1 MSIDRQSVLIL
12 DWSTSPSHG
21 QLRHRQKWLALQKR
35 SVLHSS
41 TALMLMECH
50 VSESD
55 ADQVWNK
62 NWVELY
68 RDGYLKYYENDHS
81 PNAEDTI
88 FMPTECTRIL
98 TGAHVDLGP
107 DRRVPDRHSHL
118 CLFAVATS
126 RQEWTFCGE
135 TLDDMRAW
143 QLALEQARLLIVRPA
158 FAARPSFPCYGSN
171 GQSDGMIP
179 AAAYLPYGQVG
190 PAYVPAL
197 TSGPLT
203 FFPPPHHHPDV
214 MNYPVINRGSSFTGE
229 APLLSSFSSQ
239 HPDQM
244 NMYSS
249 PTHFQSA
256 TQIPHSRPDSRDVAM
271 GMLAGAA
278 VGSVMYPYFWW

>member
-1 MSIDRQSVLIL
+1 MWHLSIVLL
-12 DWSTSPSHG
+12 LTEPF
-21 QLRHRQKWLALQKR
+21 
-35 SVLHSS
+35 
-41 TALMLMECH
+41 
-50 VSESD
+50 VSELVTD
-55 ADQVWNK
+55 HVWDK

-98 TGAHVDLGP
+98 TGVHVDVGA

-118 CLFAVATS
+118 CLFSVSTG

-143 QLALEQARLLIVRPA
+143 QLALEQARLLIVRPP
-158 FAARPSFPCYGSN
+158 FASRPSFPCYGGSSS
-171 GQSDGMIP
+171 SDGMV
-179 AAAYLPYGQVG
+179 AGSAYLPYAQVG
-190 PAYVPAL
+190 PTYVPAL

-203 FFPPPHHHPDV
+203 FFPPAHHHPDAL
-214 MNYPVINRGSSFTGE
+214 NYPVMNQSSSFTGE
-229 APLLSSFSSQ
+229 MPLPSSFSSQ

-249 PTHFQSA
+249 HFQSMP
-256 TQIPHSRPDSRDVAM
+256 QIPYSRPDSRDVAM